1 MKLLILINVKIL
13 KWSYDIILWG
23 ASGFTG
29 ALVAEY
35 FLREYGLNKT
45 LKWAIAGRNKQK
57 LKALRL
63 KLKSIDNNALKFQY

>member
-1 MKLLILINVKIL
+1 MKR
-13 KWSYDIILWG
+13 SYDIILWG

-45 LKWAIAGRNKQK
+45 FRWAIAGRNKQK

-63 KLKSIDNNALKFQY
+63 KLKSIDHDALKILSLIHI